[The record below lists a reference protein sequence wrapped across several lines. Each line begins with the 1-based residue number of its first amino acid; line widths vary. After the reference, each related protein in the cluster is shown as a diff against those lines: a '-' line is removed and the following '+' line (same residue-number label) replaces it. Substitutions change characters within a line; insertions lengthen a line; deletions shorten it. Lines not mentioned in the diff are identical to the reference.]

1 MLIAWVRVP
10 THVILSCSP
19 VARLCFEGG
28 GLHNGLDTA
37 SERKW
42 GIEDHGKPAGL
53 DEQRSGGGRGCRGKP
68 AIAARNGMVGDDG
81 HLGGSVR
88 TERSLLERCQ
98 HVRDCMG
105 VTKKEGK
112 RTKE

>member
-1 MLIAWVRVP
+1 MRGSGALR
-10 THVILSCSP
+10 T
-19 VARLCFEGG
+19 
-28 GLHNGLDTA
+28 TA
-37 SERKW
+37 SLLAWTSRGAEAA
-42 GIEDHGKPAGL
+42 EAAG
-53 DEQRSGGGRGCRGKP
+53 RAGCRGKP